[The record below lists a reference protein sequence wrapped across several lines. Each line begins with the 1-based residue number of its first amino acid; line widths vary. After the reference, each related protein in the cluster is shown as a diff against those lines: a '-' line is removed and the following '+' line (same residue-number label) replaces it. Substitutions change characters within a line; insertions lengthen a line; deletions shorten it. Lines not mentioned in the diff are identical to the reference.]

1 MKPLNFVFLLLLI
14 GKVMSAQEIRIT
26 DFNGLKP
33 LLDKRNDTTYVV
45 NFWATWCSPCVK
57 ELPAFERVHAEY
69 SNQAVSVKLVSL
81 DFRKQLENRLI
92 PFVKKHN
99 LQPEVILLDDP
110 DSNAWI
116 DKVSPEWSGALPA
129 TLIYNRNFRAFYKR
143 GFTYEELAEIINLN
157 MIKQ

>member
-1 MKPLNFVFLLLLI
+1 MKPFNLVILFLLICKFLP
-14 GKVMSAQEIRIT
+14 AQEIRIT

-57 ELPAFERVHAEY
+57 ELPAFERVHADF
-69 SNQAVSVKLVSL
+69 SNRAVSVKLVSL
-81 DFRKQLENRLI
+81 DFRKQLETRLI
-92 PFVKKHN
+92 PFVQKRN
-99 LQPEVILLDDP
+99 LKPEVILLDDP

-116 DKVSPEWSGALPA
+116 DKISPEWSGALPA
-129 TLIYNRNFRAFYKR
+129 TLIYNRNFRAFYER
-143 GFTYEELAEIINLN
+143 GFTFEELAEIINQN

>member
-57 ELPAFERVHAEY
+57 ELPAFERVHIEY
-69 SNQAVSVKLVSL
+69 GNQAVSVKLVSL
-81 DFRKQLENRLI
+81 DFRKQLESRLI
-92 PFVKKHN
+92 PFIQKYN

-129 TLIYNRNFRAFYKR
+129 TLIYNRNFRAFYER